1 MLHCTLQFRKLN
13 ERGTVDYFTAVRAF
27 VRVVE
32 TGSFAR
38 AADTLQFP
46 RNTVT
51 KLVQSL
57 EAHLQVK
64 LLHRTTRKVSPTND
78 GAAYFQRMTRLLDE
92 WQEAEAEVAQARTA
106 PRGRLRV
113 DMGTALAA
121 LLVIPSLAGFRARY
135 PDMQLDFGVS
145 DRPADLVG
153 EGIDCVVR
161 AGAISDPSLIA
172 RHIGSLPMATC
183 ASPAYLAQHGVPQH
197 PAELASGHTLI
208 RHFFAGTARQAQVV
222 LTHPSDPASPVTVSG
237 HYFLG
242 LNDSNAMLA
251 AAMAGLGVLHCPAF
265 ITGPQTAAGMLQPL
279 LADWSAPAIPIHVVY
294 PANRHLS
301 ARTRAFVAWM
311 MELFS
316 NSPYAL
322 PPGPQRA
329 PAA

>member
-1 MLHCTLQFRKLN
+1 M
-13 ERGTVDYFTAVRAF
+13 DYFTAVRAF

-32 TGSFAR
+32 AGSFAR
-38 AADTLQFP
+38 AADTLQCP

-64 LLHRTTRKVSPTND
+64 LLHRTTRRVSPTND

-92 WQEAEAEVAQARTA
+92 WQEAEAEVAQARNA

-121 LLVIPSLAGFRARY
+121 LLVIPSLADFRQRY

-183 ASPAYLAQHGVPQH
+183 AAPAYLAQHGVPRH
-197 PAELASGHTLI
+197 PAELADPAGGHTLI
-208 RHFFAGTARQAQVV
+208 RHFFAGSTRQSPVV
-222 LTHPSDPASPVTVSG
+222 LTHPSDPASPFTVTG
-237 HYFLG
+237 HCFLG
-242 LNDSNAMLA
+242 LNDSNALLA

-265 ITGPQTAAGMLQPL
+265 ITGPQVAAGMLQCVL
-279 LADWSAPAIPIHVVY
+279 TDWSAPPVPIHVVY

-311 MELFS
+311 MELFG

-322 PPGPQRA
+322 APGPQR
-329 PAA
+329 

>member
-1 MLHCTLQFRKLN
+1 
-13 ERGTVDYFTAVRAF
+13 VDYFTAVRAF

-32 TGSFAR
+32 VGSFAR

-64 LLHRTTRKVSPTND
+64 LLHRTTRKVSPTTD
-78 GAAYFQRMTRLLDE
+78 GAAYFQRMSRLLDE
-92 WQEAEAEVAQARTA
+92 WQEAEADVAHARNA

-113 DMGTALAA
+113 DMSTALAA
-121 LLVIPSLAGFRARY
+121 LMVIPALRGFQQRY
-135 PDMQLDFGVS
+135 PAMQLDIGAS

-172 RHIGSLPMATC
+172 RHIGDLAMATC
-183 ASPAYLAQHGVPQH
+183 AAPDYLAQHGVPRH
-197 PAELASGHTLI
+197 PADLASGHTLV
-208 RHFFAGTARQAQVV
+208 RHFYAGSNRQSPVV
-222 LTHPSDPASPVTVSG
+222 LTHASDAASPATISG
-237 HYFLG
+237 QHFLSV
-242 LNDSNAMLA
+242 NDTNAMLA
-251 AAMAGLGVLHCPAF
+251 AALAGLGVVHCPLF
-265 ITGPQTAAGMLQPL
+265 ITGARIAARELQPL
-279 LADWSAPAIPIHVVY
+279 LQDWSAPAVPIHVVY

-311 MELFS
+311 AELFAA
-316 NSPYAL
+316 SPYAI
-322 PPGPQRA
+322 A
-329 PAA
+329 PAALILPQR